1 MKLSYSSVSTYRNC
15 PRSYQFSYIEWLP
28 TLPKPALSFGQ
39 SIHAALADFYR
50 EIKELEEK
58 VNSSYHN
65 SSSNTLSLPLF
76 TPPSAKRLLH
86 YFWLNWSSDGYHD
99 KEEEKEKYLEGKK
112 ILQVYYEENKNSF
125 KAPLAIEERF
135 EIQFDGFL
143 LTGVIDR
150 VDETPEGLEIIDYKT
165 GQFVPDEKE
174 LRADLQLPI
183 YHLAAE
189 KKWNSRPHR
198 LTLYFLN
205 PFNKKNPD
213 EKHHRRY
220 SFSLEDDEVK
230 KVEETLYETLKSIEK
245 DLKDKKE
252 KGKDLEAR
260 PNKFCN
266 WCDFKII
273 CPEKSDKSQVEIDEI
288 FAKFKKYKAL
298 KKEREKIENELRKL
312 EKDLSS

>member
-15 PRSYQFSYIEWLP
+15 PLSYQFSYVEWLP

-58 VNSSYHN
+58 SYSSYPN
-65 SSSNTLSLPLF
+65 SSSSTLSLPFF
-76 TPPSAKRLLH
+76 TPPSLKRLLH
-86 YFWLNWSSDGYHD
+86 YFWLNWSSDGYQD

-112 ILQVYYEENKNSF
+112 ILQAYYEENKHSL

-150 VDETPEGLEIIDYKT
+150 VDEKPEGLEIIDYKT

-174 LRADLQLPI
+174 LKADLQLPI

-205 PFNKKNPD
+205 PSNRKNPD
-213 EKHHRRY
+213 EKPRHRY
-220 SFSLEDDEVK
+220 SFSLEDEEVK
-230 KVEETLYETLKSIEK
+230 RVEETLYETLKLIEK
-245 DLKDKKE
+245 DLKDKVE
-252 KGKDLEAR
+252 KGKNLEAR
-260 PNKFCN
+260 PNKFCS

-273 CPEKSDKSQVEIDEI
+273 CPEKSDKSQAEIDKLI
-288 FAKFKKYKAL
+288 AKFKKYKAL
-298 KKEREKIENELRKL
+298 KKEREKLEKELREL
-312 EKDLSS
+312 EKELNS